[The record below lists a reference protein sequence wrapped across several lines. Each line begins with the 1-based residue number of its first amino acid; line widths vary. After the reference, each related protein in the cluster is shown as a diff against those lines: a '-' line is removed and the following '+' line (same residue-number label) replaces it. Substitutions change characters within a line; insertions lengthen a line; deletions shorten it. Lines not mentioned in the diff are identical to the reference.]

1 MWDWMPIDDQYIALL
16 GVVIV
21 VLIMLRLMVRRIRKA
36 AEREQHREATVRAA
50 QAAERKRQQEIV
62 IPKSKVSSPKT
73 RAPLVDPFGT
83 PFAGNAYGAAA
94 KWEAE
99 VHQIGRQIIGQIDCK
114 MAALQAITQDANRTA
129 NRLEILVEH
138 LEQITQQQIAQTGSA
153 KADATDVPPTVIP
166 ATEPVPEAAPLTD
179 VLQNLKDIR
188 QTIRQSASFSEQPAL
203 ATILRPVESQ
213 EEAST
218 NALPVNLRS
227 EVEMLANYG
236 LDTQE
241 IARRLDISLG
251 EVDLMLQV
259 QQSRA
264 RRVDANLEVVPP

>member
-1 MWDWMPIDDQYIALL
+1 MDWTSIDPQYIFLL

-21 VLIMLRLMVRRIRKA
+21 VLTMLRLMVHRIRKN
-36 AEREQHREATVRAA
+36 AEKEQEREATVRAA
-50 QAAERKRQQEIV
+50 QAAERKRQQEV
-62 IPKSKVSSPKT
+62 AIPKSKGSSPKM

-83 PFAGNAYGAAA
+83 PFAGSAYGAAA

-138 LEQITQQQIAQTGSA
+138 LEQITQQQIIQTGSA
-153 KADATDVPPTVIP
+153 KTDATDASPTVIP
-166 ATEPVPEAAPLTD
+166 ATEPVPEAAPLAD

-188 QTIRQSASFSEQPAL
+188 QTIRQSSTFDEQPAL
-203 ATILRPVESQ
+203 ATILRPVGPLEA
-213 EEAST
+213 AST
-218 NALPVNLRS
+218 NELPTNLRS

-236 LDTQE
+236 LDPQE

-259 QQSRA
+259 QQNR
-264 RRVDANLEVVPP
+264 